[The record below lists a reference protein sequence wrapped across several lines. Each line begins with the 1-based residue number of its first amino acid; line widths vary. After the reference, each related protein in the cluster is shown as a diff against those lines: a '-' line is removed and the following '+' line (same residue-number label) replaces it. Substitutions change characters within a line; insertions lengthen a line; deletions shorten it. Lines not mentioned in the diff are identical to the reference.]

1 VVCARNSPPS
11 DAGNAPNE
19 SQKNEGFLK
28 SAWHKLMNSTKNG
41 DGGNSASNPSK
52 KESGDAKKSDKESK

>member
-1 VVCARNSPPS
+1 MVRARNSPPS
-11 DAGNAPNE
+11 EAGNAPDG

-41 DGGNSASNPSK
+41 DNGKSASNPSE

>member
-1 VVCARNSPPS
+1 
-11 DAGNAPNE
+11 
-19 SQKNEGFLK
+19 
-28 SAWHKLMNSTKNG
+28 MNSTKNG